1 VTQQDHSATKKSSN
15 FSLGIGVLLAC
26 SFGIATSNSIIFGAL
41 SDLQDKYNFSDSGL
55 GFISAAG
62 FLASLIVQLVVAPLA
77 DRGHPK
83 RLVMTGL
90 VIAMCG
96 SALFAIG
103 GSLGVLIIARALTGA
118 SMGCTQPAIRA
129 IAAHLDPSQA
139 AERLGRLRG
148 VELAGFTGGPLI
160 GALLIEPF
168 GLRVTFFVFTAF
180 AAVVL
185 LMMAPRQLPT
195 LPKTETSNKPSLELL
210 RYRAVRAS
218 ALASLT
224 LFLPVGIY
232 DSLWDRYITDRG
244 GNNFMVGLSFLVYT
258 LPFIAFGAR
267 GGRLSDT
274 HGSQRMV
281 LIGIAMCAPIVFVYG
296 LLTQSWAIVLMG
308 GVEGIVGAFAIPAAQ
323 SLMATAAPPGRASA
337 AQGILGAGDLLAATL
352 VSLIAPTIYGRYGAM
367 TTFGSAAIA
376 MCVLCVLIALML
388 RGARTESGL
397 SSDAQ

>member
-1 VTQQDHSATKKSSN
+1 MPKPGDLTSKQRSN
-15 FSLGIGVLLAC
+15 FTLGIGVLLAC

-62 FLASLIVQLVVAPLA
+62 FVASLAVQLVVAPLA

-83 RLVMTGL
+83 RLVIIGL
-90 VIAMCG
+90 VISICG
-96 SALFAIG
+96 SGLFAIG
-103 GSLGVLIIARALTGA
+103 GSLGVLIIARGLTGA

-168 GLRVTFFVFTAF
+168 GLRVTFLVFAGF
-180 AAVVL
+180 AVLVL
-185 LMMAPRQLPT
+185 LLMAPRQLPT
-195 LPKTETSNKPSLELL
+195 LPKTQSSNKPSLELL
-210 RYRAVRAS
+210 RYRGVRAS

-267 GGRLSDT
+267 GGRLSDKY
-274 HGSQRMV
+274 GSQRMV
-281 LIGIAMCAPIVFVYG
+281 LIGISMCAPIVFAYG

-308 GVEGIVGAFAIPAAQ
+308 GLEGVVGAFAIPAAQ

-352 VSLIAPTIYGRYGAM
+352 VSLIAPIIYGRYGAI

-376 MCVLCVLIALML
+376 MSVLLGLVALMM
-388 RGARTESGL
+388 RDKPAASVIN
-397 SSDAQ
+397 